1 LEEKFMKIFIMTDLE
16 GATGVAGNWPD
27 FNPGGKE
34 HESARKFL
42 TGDVNAAI
50 EGAFEAGAKEV
61 VVLDGHGAAFSIR
74 LEDLDPRA
82 QLIRGRRLN
91 ELEGLDETFDLMFAI
106 GAHAMAGTPNGLL
119 THTLSHVGIDNIW
132 LNGQPVGEIG
142 LWAALA
148 GDYDVS
154 IGLVTGDLAAVRE
167 AKNLLGEIFT
177 VAVKEATSRFAAKCL
192 HPDVS
197 RKLIRE
203 AARKTVEN
211 IDRFTPYKPE
221 VPIEL
226 KVEYHNSD
234 RADRISGKKNVI
246 RVDGRTVLAKGEKM
260 IEVYSLLLH

>member
-1 LEEKFMKIFIMTDLE
+1 MKIFIMTDLE
-16 GATGVAGNWPD
+16 GATGVAGNWSD

-34 HESARKFL
+34 HEAARRFL

-50 EGAFEAGAKEV
+50 EGAFEANVQEIT
-61 VVLDGHGAAFSIR
+61 VLDGHGAALSII
-74 LEDLDPRA
+74 LEELDSRA
-82 QLIRGRRLN
+82 QLIRGRRIN

-132 LNGQPVGEIG
+132 LNNKPIGEIG

-148 GDYDVS
+148 GDYNVPL
-154 IGLVTGDLAAVRE
+154 GLVTGDLAAVRE

-192 HPDVS
+192 HPKVS
-197 RKLIRE
+197 HKLIRE

-226 KVEYHNSD
+226 KVEYHDSE
-234 RADRISGKKNVI
+234 RADRISERKNVI
-246 RVDGRTVLAKGEKM
+246 RVNGRTVLARGDKM
-260 IEVYSLLLH
+260 LEVYSLLLH